1 MTYNVGGVNERN
13 GTISNVI
20 NYLRGVSLARQSINR
35 ALPNLLRR
43 ANGVVV
49 DIGGSGDLSEYVPP
63 EFLVILD
70 RIPSQFNALIA
81 DAAKTPFRPNSVA
94 RVLCISILEH
104 ADNPYEIILESK
116 RILQPG
122 GLLFISVPWLFE
134 SHMEPHDYWRFS
146 VWQLNRWFE
155 TAALQIV
162 SVEAVND
169 CVGLIAHILQ
179 YKSWTRWTIGLLCAI
194 AHYSR
199 GKWSYRYTTQLNYVL
214 RKAVEDP

>member
-1 MTYNVGGVNERN
+1 MTYNIGSINDRN
-13 GTISNVI
+13 SVLYNIS

-35 ALPNLLRR
+35 ALPNFLKL

-49 DIGGSGDLSEYVPP
+49 DVGGSGDLSEYVPA
-63 EFLVILD
+63 ERLVILD
-70 RIPSQFNALIA
+70 RIPGQLNTLIA
-81 DAAKTPFRPNSVA
+81 DAAKTPFRSSSVA
-94 RVLCISILEH
+94 RMLCISVLEH

-116 RILQPG
+116 RILQHG

-134 SHMEPHDYWRFS
+134 AHLEPYDYWRFS

-179 YKSWTRWTIGLLCAI
+179 HKLWTRWTIGLLCAV
-194 AHYSR
+194 AHYFR

-214 RKAVEDP
+214 CKSG